1 MAMPMPY
8 QTIRPR
14 GGAIAALG
22 VGVLAAV
29 VGRAWL
35 VGRRRQP
42 AVEARTRARLA
53 PGHFAAIVTGQ
64 E

>member
-1 MAMPMPY
+1 MVMPAARP
-8 QTIRPR
+8 TIRPR
-14 GGAIAALG
+14 GGTIAALG

-29 VGRAWL
+29 AGGAWL
-35 VGRRRQP
+35 VERRRQP

-53 PGHFAAIVTGQ
+53 RGHFAAVGTAQ